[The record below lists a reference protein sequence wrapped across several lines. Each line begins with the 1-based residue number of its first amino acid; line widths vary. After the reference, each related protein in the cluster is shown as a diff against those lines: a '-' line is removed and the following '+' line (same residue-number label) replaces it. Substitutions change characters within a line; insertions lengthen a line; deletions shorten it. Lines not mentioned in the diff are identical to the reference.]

1 MSQMSR
7 SIAIDVR
14 HYRQDDESGVL
25 DLLGSTLGDGPAG
38 HRPPEFFRWKHAQS
52 PFGPSY
58 MLVAE
63 TEERIVGLRA
73 FMRWQFRAGDH
84 LVRAVRAVD
93 TATHPEHQGQGI
105 FSRLTRRAVDE
116 LRKDVDLVF
125 NTPNQNSLP
134 GYLKMGWRIVGR
146 IPVDVR
152 VRRPIPVMREFRR
165 LRSTA
170 APTRPRPAVSAESA
184 EEALSDPGVATLLA
198 EAGESGRRLVTPLS
212 GEYLGWRYGSAPLLG
227 YRAVREH
234 IGGALAGMALFRV
247 RPRGRLW
254 ETTVAEAIIR
264 SDDVRTARRLLGR
277 VVRAASVDHV
287 SCCFPRASA
296 SQRGARAAGFLR
308 APGGLDL
315 VVNPLHEVLPDPA
328 ELESWGL
335 NLGDLEVF

>member
-1 MSQMSR
+1 VSQMSR

-25 DLLGSTLGDGPAG
+25 DLLASTLGGGPAG
-38 HRPPEFFRWKHAQS
+38 YRSPEFFRWKHLES
-52 PFGPSY
+52 PFGRSY

-63 TEERIVGLRA
+63 ADDRIVGLRA
-73 FMRWQFRAGDH
+73 FMRWRFRSGDQ

-134 GYLKMGWRIVGR
+134 GYLKMGWRIAAR

-170 APTRPRPAVSAESA
+170 APTRPRPAVRAESA
-184 EEALSDPGVATLLA
+184 EEALSDPSVVTLLA

-212 GEYLGWRYGSAPLLG
+212 GEYLGWRYASAPLLG

-254 ETTVAEAIIR
+254 ETTVAEAIVR
-264 SDDVRTARRLLGR
+264 SGDVRTARRLLGR

-287 SCCFPRASA
+287 SCRFPPGSA
-296 SQRGARAAGFLR
+296 PARGARAAGFLR
-308 APGGLDL
+308 APGGLGL
-315 VVNPLHEVLPDPA
+315 VVNPLREVQPDPA
-328 ELESWGL
+328 ELDSWGL
-335 NLGDLEVF
+335 SLGDLEVF

>member
-1 MSQMSR
+1 VSQLSR

-14 HYRQDDESGVL
+14 HYRQDDESDVL
-25 DLLGSTLGDGPAG
+25 DLLANTLGGGPAG
-38 HRPPEFFRWKHAQS
+38 YRSPEFFRWKHLGS
-52 PFGPSY
+52 PFGRSY

-63 TEERIVGLRA
+63 VDDRIVGLRA
-73 FMRWQFRAGDH
+73 FMRWRFRAGDD

-116 LRKDVDLVF
+116 LRNDVDLVF

-170 APTRPRPAVSAESA
+170 APTRPRPAVRAESA
-184 EEALSDPGVATLLA
+184 EEALSDPDVATLLA

-264 SDDVRTARRLLGR
+264 SGDVRTARRLLGR

-287 SCCFPRASA
+287 SCCFPRASP

-315 VVNPLHEVLPDPA
+315 VVNPLHEVLPDPL
-328 ELESWGL
+328 ELASWGL

>member
-1 MSQMSR
+1 MS
-7 SIAIDVR
+7 
-14 HYRQDDESGVL
+14 
-25 DLLGSTLGDGPAG
+25 
-38 HRPPEFFRWKHAQS
+38 
-52 PFGPSY
+52 
-58 MLVAE
+58 
-63 TEERIVGLRA
+63 
-73 FMRWQFRAGDH
+73 
-84 LVRAVRAVD
+84 
-93 TATHPEHQGQGI
+93 
-105 FSRLTRRAVDE
+105 
-116 LRKDVDLVF
+116 
-125 NTPNQNSLP
+125 
-134 GYLKMGWRIVGR
+134 
-146 IPVDVR
+146 VDVR

-170 APTRPRPAVSAESA
+170 APTRPRPAVRAESA

-198 EAGESGRRLVTPLS
+198 EAEESGRQLVTPLS

-254 ETTVAEAIIR
+254 ETTVAEAIVR
-264 SDDVRTARRLLGR
+264 SGDVRTTRRLLGR
-277 VVRAASVDHV
+277 VVRTASVDHV

>member
-1 MSQMSR
+1 VSKVSR
-7 SIAIDVR
+7 STEIDVR
-14 HYRQDDESGVL
+14 HYRQEDESRVL
-25 DLLGSTLGDGPAG
+25 DLLASTLGGGPTG
-38 HRPPEFFRWKHAQS
+38 HRPPEFFRWKHAQN

-63 TEERIVGLRA
+63 ADDRIVGLRA
-73 FMRWQFRAGDH
+73 FMRWRFRAGDQ
-84 LVRAVRAVD
+84 LLRAVRAVD
-93 TATHPEHQGQGI
+93 TATHPEYQGRGI

-116 LRKDVDLVF
+116 LRQDVDLVF

-134 GYLKMGWRIVGR
+134 GYLKMGWRMVGR
-146 IPVDVR
+146 MSVDVR

-170 APTRPRPAVSAESA
+170 APTRPRPAVRAESA
-184 EEALSDPGVATLLA
+184 AEALSDPSVVTLLA
-198 EAGESGRRLVTPLS
+198 EAGESGRLLVTPLS
-212 GEYLGWRYGSAPLLG
+212 GEYLGWRYGNAPLLG

-254 ETTVAEAIIR
+254 ETTVAEAVVR
-264 SDDVRTARRLLGR
+264 PGDVRTAHRLLGR

-287 SCCFPRASA
+287 CCRFPRVSA
-296 SQRGARAAGFLR
+296 PARGARAAGFLP
-308 APGGLDL
+308 APGGPELI
-315 VVNPLHEVLPDPA
+315 VNPLHEVLPDPV
-328 ELESWGL
+328 ELASWGL